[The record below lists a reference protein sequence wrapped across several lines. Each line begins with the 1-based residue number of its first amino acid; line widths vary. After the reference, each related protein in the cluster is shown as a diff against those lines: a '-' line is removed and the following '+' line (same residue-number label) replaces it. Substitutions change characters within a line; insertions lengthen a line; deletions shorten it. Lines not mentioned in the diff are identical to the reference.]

1 VAASKNKG
9 QVRIIGGDWR
19 GRRLPVLDRPG
30 LRPTGDRA
38 RETLFNWLQ
47 GRVAGRRVA
56 DLFAGS
62 GALGFE
68 AASRGAE
75 RVDMMEVDRRAADAL
90 KTAIDGWPGRER
102 VHVHTLD
109 ALAWLQGL
117 DPTEESP
124 LDLVFVDPPFDAGL
138 HGPALEAL
146 LVPGRLAADARVY
159 VESDRR
165 SASPVPYFDPDSDLD
180 PAAGH
185 AAWEILREKVQ
196 GDVRMQ
202 LLTPCGASERD
213 DESRPV

>member
-1 VAASKNKG
+1 VARSKRTA

-19 GRRLPVLDRPG
+19 GRRLAVLDRPG

-68 AASRGAE
+68 AASRGAA
-75 RVDMMEVDRRAADAL
+75 RVDLVESDRRAADAL
-90 KTAIDGWPGRER
+90 KHAVHGWPGAER
-102 VHVHTLD
+102 VRVHTAD
-109 ALAWLQGL
+109 ALDWLARL
-117 DPTEESP
+117 DVPVESP
-124 LDLVFVDPPFDAGL
+124 GDASDTMSLDLVFVDPPFDAGL
-138 HGPALEAL
+138 HAAALRAL
-146 LVPGRLAADARVY
+146 AVPGRLAEGARVY

-165 SASPVPYFDPDSDLD
+165 APDPLD
-180 PAAGH
+180 GA
-185 AAWEILREKVQ
+185 AAWSLLREKIQ

-202 LLTPCGASERD
+202 LACLHRD
-213 DESRPV
+213 EEPRPV

>member
-1 VAASKNKG
+1 
-9 QVRIIGGDWR
+9 
-19 GRRLPVLDRPG
+19 LPVLDRPG

-68 AASRGAE
+68 AASRGAAC
-75 RVDMMEVDRRAADAL
+75 VDLVEADRRAADAL

-102 VHVHTLD
+102 VRVHTAD
-109 ALAWLQGL
+109 ALAWLARSGT
-117 DPTEESP
+117 DTEPP

-146 LVPGRLAADARVY
+146 LVPGRLADDARVY

-165 SASPVPYFDPDSDLD
+165 SAA
-180 PAAGH
+180 PAFGDAR
-185 AAWEILREKVQ
+185 WTVVREKVQ

-202 LLTPCGASERD
+202 LLAPDPDAERD
-213 DESRPV
+213 DPLRPV

>member
-1 VAASKNKG
+1 MTARKNKG

-47 GRVAGRRVA
+47 GRVAGRRVV

-75 RVDMMEVDRRAADAL
+75 RVDLIELDRRAADAL
-90 KTAIDGWPGRER
+90 KAASDGWPGRER
-102 VHVHTLD
+102 LRVHTMD
-109 ALAWLQGL
+109 ALAWLERL
-117 DPTEESP
+117 DADPGP
-124 LDLVFVDPPFDAGL
+124 PPDLVFVDPPFDAGL
-138 HGPALEAL
+138 HGPALDAL
-146 LVPGRLAADARVY
+146 LVPGRLATDARVY

-165 SASPVPYFDPDSDLD
+165 SVDAGGEPVVDD
-180 PAAGH
+180 AH
-185 AAWEILREKVQ
+185 WTVLREKVQ

-202 LLTPCGASERD
+202 LLTPAPDAGRV
-213 DESRPV
+213 DEPRPV